1 MIAMTEK
8 TTPIPAVDPVSLR
21 QALLILHESP
31 VLDSGTD
38 TDDADAGT
46 MARGDTRET
55 LRRIATTLKV
65 DRPTTIALF
74 RRAIALSAF
83 CVAEPLADNLFEDG
97 VPGRALCAA
106 AAKAAVVDLPG
117 DEDGA
122 IGHTLDATAMR
133 DALKNLS
140 N

>member
-1 MIAMTEK
+1 MAMIEK
-8 TTPIPAVDPVSLR
+8 MTPIPAVDPVSLR
-21 QALLILHESP
+21 QALLILYESP
-31 VLDSGTD
+31 AIDSDTD

-55 LRRIATTLKV
+55 LRRIATALKV
-65 DRPTTIALF
+65 DRPTAIALF
-74 RRAIALSAF
+74 QRAIALSAF

-117 DEDGA
+117 DEDGV
-122 IGHTLDATAMR
+122 IGHSLDATTMR
-133 DALKNLS
+133 EALKNLS

>member
-1 MIAMTEK
+1 MIEK

-21 QALLILHESP
+21 QALLILYESP
-31 VLDSGTD
+31 TIDSD

-46 MARGDTRET
+46 MARGETRET

-65 DRPTTIALF
+65 DRLTAIALF
-74 RRAIALSAF
+74 QRAIALSAF
-83 CVAEPLADNLFEDG
+83 CVAEPLVDNLFEDG

-117 DEDGA
+117 DEDGV
-122 IGHTLDATAMR
+122 IGHSLDATTMR